1 MKNYKVKLIS
11 THAAAGTL
19 VNATKAFSFSF
30 QFYKKL
36 LQIGFPL
43 PLPVFSLC
51 LNSIFTTQSPFC
63 VFALSCFPPPSL
75 HPGPAVDS
83 RWCRPGYSWLSGP
96 RSCCAVLYISS
107 TCCALMALTLSLIAT
122 PSWLCLT
129 LLCPS
134 PCLLL
139 LLLAPFCIL
148 NIIFL
153 VTTTHWLQAAK
164 VSIGRFCCFCTQCI
178 CAAWKQC
185 LFCTLFKDTD
195 KKKPESWPMPGF

>member
-19 VNATKAFSFSF
+19 VKATKAFSFSF

-75 HPGPAVDS
+75 PCCGFEVMQA
-83 RWCRPGYSWLSGP
+83 WLFLALGTSVLL
-96 RSCCAVLYISS
+96 CCPLHLQY
-107 TCCALMALTLSLIAT
+107 
-122 PSWLCLT
+122 
-129 LLCPS
+129 LLCPDGPDAQPNCHS
-134 PCLLL
+134 K
-139 LLLAPFCIL
+139 LAVPHTPLSIPMSTPASAGSVLYSQHYFSSYHHT
-148 NIIFL
+148 L
-153 VTTTHWLQAAK
+153 VTG
-164 VSIGRFCCFCTQCI
+164 S
-178 CAAWKQC
+178 
-185 LFCTLFKDTD
+185 
-195 KKKPESWPMPGF
+195 